1 MPFEVIVIWRHS
13 PEHSGYCDMRWR
25 PEVDWAVTIFKW
37 LELSDPVRLQRNW
50 EVDKDPFA
58 KPMAA
63 VTWRAQTDFLKDTYL
78 D

>member
-1 MPFEVIVIWRHS
+1 MAW
-13 PEHSGYCDMRWR
+13 W

-50 EVDKDPFA
+50 EVDKNPFA
-58 KPMAA
+58 KTMAA
-63 VTWRAQTDFLKDTYL
+63 VTWRGQTDFLKDAYL

>member
-1 MPFEVIVIWRHS
+1 MPFEVIVIWRHG
-13 PEHSGYCDMRWR
+13 PEHSGYCGMAWW

-50 EVDKDPFA
+50 EVDKNPFA
-58 KPMAA
+58 KTMAA
-63 VTWRAQTDFLKDTYL
+63 VTWRGQTDFLKDAYL

>member
-13 PEHSGYCDMRWR
+13 PEHSGYCDMHCR

-37 LELSDPVRLQRNW
+37 LKLSDPVRLQRNW
-50 EVDKDPFA
+50 EVDKNPFA
-58 KPMAA
+58 KTMAA
-63 VTWRAQTDFLKDTYL
+63 VTWRGQTDFLKDAYL